1 MVEQTADILAEER
14 LQDPLNDRVVP
25 LNVLKMPPQRPLAY
39 ERVYTK
45 GNDNP
50 NLDLVKQYLM
60 EGGSFSK
67 ELIRQTV
74 GRAGAIMLKEPNLVK
89 LDGKATIVGDIHGQF
104 FDLCAMIRKI
114 DQISD
119 DDENNKLLFL
129 GDYVDR
135 GPYGPEVVLYLLT
148 LKIRYPDKVV
158 LLRGNHESRE
168 MTQ

>member
-74 GRAGAIMLKEPNLVK
+74 GRAGAIMLKELRLLQKNYYCLLTVFNL
-89 LDGKATIVGDIHGQF
+89 
-104 FDLCAMIRKI
+104 C
-114 DQISD
+114 QISL
-119 DDENNKLLFL
+119 EKSA
-129 GDYVDR
+129 GD
-135 GPYGPEVVLYLLT
+135 
-148 LKIRYPDKVV
+148 
-158 LLRGNHESRE
+158 
-168 MTQ
+168 